1 MRNTWLILRREYL
14 ERVRTRSFIVSTILL
29 PAMMIGFMVLPSKMA
44 MLKASGTRR
53 LAIVSANPDVAHAV
67 EAQLQAHK
75 ARSSDEEAES
85 APAYSVEVVTTPDEA
100 TRSELKARIASG
112 SLDGYLWLS
121 DEDIASRHV
130 TYAARETSDFVES
143 ATLQSAVKSALVRQE
158 LRARGIGAQDADK
171 LMRAVELETIN
182 VKGGKEQ
189 KSAGPLQFISSIVLV
204 MMLYVTLILY
214 GVSVMRSVLE
224 EKTSRVMEVVL
235 SSATSGQLMAGKILG
250 VAAVGLTQIAV
261 WVIIGLGITTPG
273 LIAAR
278 SQLSGFQL
286 PAAALPAF
294 AVFFLLGFV
303 LYSALYAALG
313 AMVNSEQEAQQW
325 QFFVILPIVVPVM
338 MMTYVIRQ
346 PNAPLSMW
354 MSLVPFFAPI
364 LMYIRVVVGPPP
376 LWQIGVCLAVLLLT
390 IWGVVALCSRIYRVG
405 ILMYGKKPTLPEIVK
420 WVKYA

>member
-1 MRNTWLILRREYL
+1 MRNTFLILRREYL

-29 PAMMIGFMVLPSKMA
+29 PAIMIGLMVLPSKMA

-53 LAIVSANPDVAHAV
+53 LAIVSANPEVANAV
-67 EAQLQAHK
+67 EAQLREHK
-75 ARSSDEEAES
+75 SRDKDEDAES
-85 APAYSVEVVTTPDEA
+85 GPTYSLEIINTPDDA
-100 TRSELKARIASG
+100 TRSALRARIASG
-112 SLDGYLWLS
+112 SLDGYLWLG
-121 DEDIASRHV
+121 DEAISSRHV
-130 TYAARETSDFVES
+130 TYAAKETSDFVES
-143 ATLQSAVKSALVRQE
+143 ATLQSAVRSALMRQE
-158 LRARGIGAQDADK
+158 LRRRGVSAEDSDK
-171 LMRAVELETIN
+171 LMRAVELETVN
-182 VKGGKEQ
+182 VKGGQEQ
-189 KSAGPLQFISSIVLV
+189 KGAGPLQFISAIVLV
-204 MMLYVTLILY
+204 MMLYITLILY

-261 WVIIGLGITTPG
+261 WVIIALGITTPG

-278 SQLSGFQL
+278 SQVANFQI

-325 QFFVILPIVVPVM
+325 QFFVIMPIIIPIM

-376 LWQIGVCLAVLLLT
+376 LWQVGVCIVVLLLT
-390 IWGVVALCSRIYRVG
+390 VWAVVALCSRIYRVG
-405 ILMYGKKPTLPEIVK
+405 ILMYGKKPTLPEIIK